1 MSERE
6 CEYHGAL
13 TITWDTDD
21 IPDVDGEPRCY
32 VCELEKEK
40 SNLTHVR
47 IPKLEILLGKTV
59 KRADDLQAKLDA
71 AEKQL
76 GTFKKASETYRDG
89 LKDVSEQNE
98 DLKTRLDAAEKERDL
113 AIAHDTQPYPTAQAY
128 EKVCKLLHEKES
140 KIKRLEGALMM
151 ISKMDDCIEPE
162 CPLSE
167 TCEEMVSVDDCCN
180 RIAAQALTTQCKTCN
195 DTKEVVNTELVGEPA
210 IIGTPMKP
218 CPDCQSQKNK

>member
-98 DLKTRLDAAEKERDL
+98 ALKSRLGVAEKERDEL
-113 AIAHDTQPYPTAQAY
+113 GINMSKAVKNYEIEVINRKDLQA
-128 EKVCKLLHEKES
+128 
-140 KIKRLEGALMM
+140 KIKQLEDPWITINSDDDLPKPGIYLVFSSGKPVVDELKEYAVGGNTKVLMWVM
-151 ISKMDDCIEPE
+151 ESEVAAYMPIPE
-162 CPLSE
+162 
-167 TCEEMVSVDDCCN
+167 
-180 RIAAQALTTQCKTCN
+180 K
-195 DTKEVVNTELVGEPA
+195 
-210 IIGTPMKP
+210 
-218 CPDCQSQKNK
+218 